1 MKMNSCFE
9 CESTENLIQHHVV
22 PKIVGGTKTITL
34 CVDCHG
40 KVHGKNLVKMTELI
54 KESRRRIFEYGRRA
68 TGTVPFGYKNDPD
81 KYPSGRGDGQFLII
95 DEKNAEIVKYI
106 FYKYHALSK
115 RKRALTKTK
124 KTQRLLK
131 LLKKKGYKTSKD
143 KEFKG
148 YNLSPIL
155 DNEFY
160 IGYMRF
166 DDKRVKHI
174 YPTFISTRIFNLCK
188 EERGYHHV
196 SGKRKLTRMQV
207 AMEKVN
213 EDTPS

>member
-40 KVHGKNLVKMTELI
+40 KVHGKNLVKMKELVQ
-54 KESRRRIFEYGRRA
+54 ESKKKILESGRRA
-68 TGTVPFGYKNDPD
+68 FGTIPFGYKNDPD
-81 KYPSGRGDGQFLII
+81 KYPKKRGNGQFLII

-131 LLKKKGYKTSKD
+131 LLRENGYTYYGKD
-143 KEFKG
+143 FK
-148 YNLSPIL
+148 YWNLKNIL

-166 DDKRVKHI
+166 EDKMAKHI

-213 EDTPS
+213 EDTTS